1 MRAKRKADYH
11 HGNLRRALID
21 AAVSAIAKH
30 GVDALNL
37 RQLAARAGVTPGAP
51 YHHFTHREELLA
63 AV

>member
-37 RQLAARAGVTPGAP
+37 LNWPLAPG
-51 YHHFTHREELLA
+51 
-63 AV
+63 